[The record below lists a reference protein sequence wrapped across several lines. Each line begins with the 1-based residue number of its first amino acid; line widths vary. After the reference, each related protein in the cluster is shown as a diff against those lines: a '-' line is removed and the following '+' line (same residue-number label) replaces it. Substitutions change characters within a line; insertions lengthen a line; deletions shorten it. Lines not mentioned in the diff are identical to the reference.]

1 MSLPYDGTPPP
12 REPEPEIEEIEVENP
27 ALDRPLDDYQPAIP
41 DHVQSL
47 MGRMSKGK
55 VYLMEESP
63 GILHL
68 DGQEKLK
75 RDPRIAALAKRLN
88 KQDPT
93 SWLEAISDSA
103 PSPIKPNAL
112 YVKSDLIQHLSTSK
126 VFSWTSGLGAGV
138 MGIEWL
144 NDTTLHLIFP
154 TAASALIGLTVLSK
168 AGFDPAEGDDPLLER
183 SAHSVPISLLPL
195 AEPEPVPSLEGQEL
209 LSGPSTSVEDDGIK
223 RKGRGTF
230 GKSGAFDLEPLVK
243 PEQTGLDEI
252 KFAEGVNPHA
262 RITIR
267 YAIEADSDLRKQAKQ
282 SQWYKKHG
290 RHAGKE
296 TSSSRRNITNNDQ
309 DEGNGGFSF
318 AGRGSGE
325 GRDFA
330 KRIGRGGRER
340 ERERRAPYGER
351 PDRRRGGRTEED
363 LDKELENMAR
373 RRQTGEI
380 DEDIDMDSQSRSYEK
395 RGGNSRRG
403 PSRKEDLDRELDELF
418 ANRSTT
424 T

>member
-12 REPEPEIEEIEVENP
+12 RDSEEENIEVENP

-47 MGRMSKGK
+47 MGRMSRGK

-68 DGQEKLK
+68 DGEEKLR
-75 RDPRIAALAKRLN
+75 RDPRIAALAKRLD

-93 SWLEAISDSA
+93 SWLEAISASTS
-103 PSPIKPNAL
+103 SPIKPNAL
-112 YVKSDLIQHLSTSK
+112 YIKSDLIQHLSTSK

-209 LSGPSTSVEDDGIK
+209 LSGTSIPTQEEGIK

-230 GKSGAFDLEPLVK
+230 GGRSGAFDLEPLVK
-243 PEQTGLDEI
+243 PDNGLDEI
-252 KFAEGVNPHA
+252 KLADGIDPNA

-267 YAIEADSDLRKQAKQ
+267 YAIEADSELRKQAKQ
-282 SQWYKKHG
+282 SQWYRKHG
-290 RHAGKE
+290 RTAGKE
-296 TSSSRRNITNNDQ
+296 TSSSRRNIGYNEQ

-325 GRDFA
+325 GREFA
-330 KRIGRGGRER
+330 KRLGKGRER
-340 ERERRAPYGER
+340 RGPYGER

-373 RRQTGEI
+373 RRQGGE
-380 DEDIDMDSQSRSYEK
+380 DEDVDMESQSRSERTHRGD
-395 RGGNSRRG
+395 RGGRG
-403 PSRKEDLDRELDELF
+403 QSRKEDLDRELDELF
-418 ANRSTT
+418 ANRPAST
-424 T
+424 